1 MKKIITK
8 ASGLVIAC
16 TTPLAMGFT
25 FETETL
31 NGSFDSTITA
41 GMGLRT
47 ESRGCNLINQGPTG
61 HNAPSGCLAQSSGV
75 ADQGDLN
82 YDRGDMF
89 TNYLKGTH
97 ELLLKMPEDITF
109 MARGTWIRDFAATD
123 TTGTLSF
130 NAPACSSRRPCCRRR
145 CSVSRRAWARVSTSR
160 PTINSAGT
168 RANCRRWAATGP
180 PPTRWVRAGGLRIL
194 RKGRPRQRPVGP
206 FAALAA
212 GGQRRRL
219 WLLRDALSRQ
229 VAIVACRHSRPEHL
243 RGGTDLGVPGRPDD
257 VRHQCQHADR

>member
-130 NAPACSSRRPCCRRR
+130 NTPEERRQQRAERRRPRR
-145 CSVSRRAWARVSTSR
+145 SRVQGPPAGPVGEQRLRRGRAAGPHAWA
-160 PTINSAGT
+160 T
-168 RANCRRWAATGP
+168 R
-180 PPTRWVRAGGLRIL
+180 
-194 RKGRPRQRPVGP
+194 
-206 FAALAA
+206 
-212 GGQRRRL
+212 
-219 WLLRDALSRQ
+219 
-229 VAIVACRHSRPEHL
+229 
-243 RGGTDLGVPGRPDD
+243 
-257 VRHQCQHADR
+257 

>member
-130 NAPACSSRRPCCRRR
+130 NTPE
-145 CSVSRRAWARVSTSR
+145 SVGSNGLSDDARDDLAFKARLLDLWVS
-160 PTINSAGT
+160 
-168 RANCRRWAATGP
+168 
-180 PPTRWVRAGGLRIL
+180 
-194 RKGRPRQRPVGP
+194 KGFDV
-206 FAALAA
+206 
-212 GGQRRRL
+212 GGQRVRARLGNAESRAEVTRAASAAIARTTSRGVIMLILAEVPKRSMVPYRVITPARAPSDNVNMRR
-219 WLLRDALSRQ
+219 R
-229 VAIVACRHSRPEHL
+229 
-243 RGGTDLGVPGRPDD
+243 
-257 VRHQCQHADR
+257 

>member
-1 MKKIITK
+1 
-8 ASGLVIAC
+8 
-16 TTPLAMGFT
+16 MGFT

-130 NAPACSSRRPCCRRR
+130 NAP
-145 CSVSRRAWARVSTSR
+145 
-160 PTINSAGT
+160 
-168 RANCRRWAATGP
+168 
-180 PPTRWVRAGGLRIL
+180 
-194 RKGRPRQRPVGP
+194 
-206 FAALAA
+206 
-212 GGQRRRL
+212 
-219 WLLRDALSRQ
+219 
-229 VAIVACRHSRPEHL
+229 E
-243 RGGTDLGVPGRPDD
+243 
-257 VRHQCQHADR
+257 

>member
-1 MKKIITK
+1 
-8 ASGLVIAC
+8 
-16 TTPLAMGFT
+16 MGFT

-130 NAPACSSRRPCCRRR
+130 NTPESVGSNGLSDDARDDLAFKARLLDLWVSKGFDVGGQRVRARLGNQVINWGESLFVAGGINNTNAYDYQALARPACSSRRPCCRRR

-168 RANCRRWAATGP
+168 RANCRR
-180 PPTRWVRAGGLRIL
+180 
-194 RKGRPRQRPVGP
+194 
-206 FAALAA
+206 
-212 GGQRRRL
+212 
-219 WLLRDALSRQ
+219 
-229 VAIVACRHSRPEHL
+229 
-243 RGGTDLGVPGRPDD
+243 
-257 VRHQCQHADR
+257 

>member
-1 MKKIITK
+1 
-8 ASGLVIAC
+8 
-16 TTPLAMGFT
+16 MGFT

-47 ESRGCNLINQGPTG
+47 ESRGCNLINQGPTR

-130 NAPACSSRRPCCRRR
+130 NTPESVGSNGLSDDARDDLAFKARLLDLWVSKGFDVGGQRVRTPGQPGDQLGRKPVRGRWHQQYQRLRLPGLGAP
-145 CSVSRRAWARVSTSR
+145 RRAAQGGRA
-160 PTINSAGT
+160 AG
-168 RANCRRWAATGP
+168 ADAQCR
-180 PPTRWVRAGGLRIL
+180 
-194 RKGRPRQRPVGP
+194 VGP
-206 FAALAA
+206 GLGCQRRGLLSIPLEQERIAA
-212 GGQRRRL
+212 GGQ
-219 WLLRDALSRQ
+219 LL
-229 VAIVACRHSRPEHL
+229 VH
-243 RGGTDLGVPGRPDD
+243 
-257 VRHQCQHADR
+257 HQRAG